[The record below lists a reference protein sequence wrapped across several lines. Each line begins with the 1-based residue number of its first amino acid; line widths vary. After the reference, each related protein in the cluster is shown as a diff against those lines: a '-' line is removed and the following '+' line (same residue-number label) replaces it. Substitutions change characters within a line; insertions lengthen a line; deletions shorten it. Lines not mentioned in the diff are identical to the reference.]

1 MLLWFFFLSQF
12 VFNSFF
18 KIPVKIENARLKH
31 ALTIPTSAS
40 ITVANDAMKCY
51 QFLQIK
57 QLMNYE
63 NSQKKNVFTKPFAH

>member
-40 ITVANDAMKCY
+40 ITVANDAIEM
-51 QFLQIK
+51 LP
-57 QLMNYE
+57 
-63 NSQKKNVFTKPFAH
+63 VFTDKAINELWK

>member
-40 ITVANDAMKCY
+40 ITVANDAIEMLPVLTDKTINE
-51 QFLQIK
+51 LWK
-57 QLMNYE
+57 
-63 NSQKKNVFTKPFAH
+63 